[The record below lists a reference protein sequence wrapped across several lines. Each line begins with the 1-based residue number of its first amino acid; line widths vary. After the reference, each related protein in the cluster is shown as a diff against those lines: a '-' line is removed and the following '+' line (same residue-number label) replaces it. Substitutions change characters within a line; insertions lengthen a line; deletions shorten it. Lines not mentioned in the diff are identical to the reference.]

1 MSDFANKIN
10 NRRKELGLSYEE
22 VYARVLQ
29 HKWSPG
35 VEPPSESTVG
45 NWLGGLRRPRHMEHL
60 TALCN
65 ALDLSLDEAVKD
77 EAVSPLTAVE
87 STLLKVVRDLTDE
100 QAQAVL
106 AIASTMAKK

>member
-35 VEPPSESTVG
+35 VDPPSESTVG
-45 NWLGGLRRPRHMEHL
+45 NWLGGLRRPRHMKHL

-65 ALDLSLDEAVKD
+65 ALDLSLGEAVKD
-77 EAVSPLTAVE
+77 DCRRVNLAEGGARPDGRAGPGRT
-87 STLLKVVRDLTDE
+87 RDCKRDGEEVKT
-100 QAQAVL
+100 Q
-106 AIASTMAKK
+106 